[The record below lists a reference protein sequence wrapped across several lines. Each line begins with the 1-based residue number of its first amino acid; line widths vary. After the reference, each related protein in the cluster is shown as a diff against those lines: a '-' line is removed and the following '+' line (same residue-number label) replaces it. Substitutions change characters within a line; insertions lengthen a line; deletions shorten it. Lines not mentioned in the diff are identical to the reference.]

1 MGEQAG
7 LQPFSS
13 PLLFREATQDCT
25 RGPAMPRRSYISSS
39 TIAHLLNVICLLSFC
54 NQCLSEQVY
63 SDGGAENL
71 DELLKCVEKGKLD
84 CVIDQDMAR
93 RLSTIMMHI
102 CSSGRHSGLQ
112 SCGDVQGM
120 KRARASSQ
128 PRLQPLAFPVKLNS
142 PQASIARLG
151 QSTSQVV

>member
-1 MGEQAG
+1 MGTG
-7 LQPFSS
+7 LYKGQ
-13 PLLFREATQDCT
+13 
-25 RGPAMPRRSYISSS
+25 MPRRNYISSS
-39 TIAHLLNVICLLSFC
+39 TIALLLHVICLLSFC
-54 NQCLSEQVY
+54 HKCLSEQVY
-63 SDGGAENL
+63 SDGVHRVAGAERASHL
-71 DELLKCVEKGKLD
+71 DEVLKCVEKGELD

-142 PQASIARLG
+142 PQASVARLG